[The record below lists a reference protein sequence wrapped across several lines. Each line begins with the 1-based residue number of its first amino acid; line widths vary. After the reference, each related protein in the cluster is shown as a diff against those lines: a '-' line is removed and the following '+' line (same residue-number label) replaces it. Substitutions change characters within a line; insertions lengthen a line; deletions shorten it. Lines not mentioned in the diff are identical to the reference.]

1 MARVSH
7 DYIVEFWTTTSRLAH
22 ASSSISLICAT
33 QVEERVSQL
42 LLRENKPF
50 NVQTITD
57 CLAQFGIK
65 KGQVQKAVDAL
76 AAEGGG
82 ITCKVRYPC

>member
-1 MARVSH
+1 MR
-7 DYIVEFWTTTSRLAH
+7 
-22 ASSSISLICAT
+22 
-33 QVEERVSQL
+33 QL

-65 KGQVQKAVDAL
+65 KGQVQKAVDVL
-76 AAEGGG
+76 AAESGS

>member
-1 MARVSH
+1 M
-7 DYIVEFWTTTSRLAH
+7 IVEVDMMCGFSG
-22 ASSSISLICAT
+22 
-33 QVEERVSQL
+33 Q
-42 LLRENKPF
+42 PF

-76 AAEGGG
+76 SAEGGS
-82 ITCKVRYPC
+82 IICKVGWSGRSAAG